1 MNNTPTATNQRNGK
15 VKEQLKLILS
25 SHRGLTN
32 ALPRRELRVILNDID
47 DRKMRNLIKEL
58 RREGLPVLSSV
69 SGQNGGYYL
78 PASKP
83 ELRTGLKTMQS
94 YIIELCKDYR
104 DIKKAGNIL
113 LEKPQPPV
121 QERLM

>member
-1 MNNTPTATNQRNGK
+1 MNNIPPATDQHNGK
-15 VKEQLKLILS
+15 IKEQLKLIIA

-32 ALPRRELRVILNDID
+32 AIPRRELRAILNDID

-104 DIKKAGNIL
+104 DVKLAGNIL
-113 LEKPQPPV
+113 LEKPVPPV
-121 QERLM
+121 QERLI